1 MIRVLWLIPCL
12 VLANCAAPART
23 QEVEVCRPDGVEPAQ
38 LGIGPLEF
46 SPQSFLASVQTSAP
60 SVGYSIAI
68 QLNETGAARVA
79 TLTREQLG
87 RPVDLRLDDEV
98 IASPVVH
105 TPILDGRIL
114 IAGDFT
120 RFTVTEIVERLA
132 PPCQPDAGESE

>member
-1 MIRVLWLIPCL
+1 MLRALWLIPCFTF
-12 VLANCAAPART
+12 ASCAAPAQT
-23 QEVEVCRPDGVEPAQ
+23 QQVAVCRPDGVEPAQ

-46 SPQSFLASVQTSAP
+46 SPQSFLAGVQTSGP
-60 SVGYSIAI
+60 TGGYAIAI
-68 QLNETGAARVA
+68 QLNETGAARLA

-87 RPVDLRLDDEV
+87 RPVDLKLDDDV

-132 PPCQPDAGESE
+132 PPCQPDAGEAE

>member
-1 MIRVLWLIPCL
+1 MLRVLWLIPCL
-12 VLANCAAPART
+12 MLVSCAAPAQT
-23 QEVEVCRPDGVEPAQ
+23 EEVEVCRPDGVEPAQ

-46 SPQSFLASVQTSAP
+46 APQSFLASVQTSGPAG
-60 SVGYSIAI
+60 GYAIAI
-68 QLNETGAARVA
+68 QLNETGAARLA
-79 TLTREQLG
+79 TLTREQLSQ
-87 RPVDLRLDDEV
+87 PVDLKLDDEV

-132 PPCQPDAGESE
+132 PPCLPDEDVAE